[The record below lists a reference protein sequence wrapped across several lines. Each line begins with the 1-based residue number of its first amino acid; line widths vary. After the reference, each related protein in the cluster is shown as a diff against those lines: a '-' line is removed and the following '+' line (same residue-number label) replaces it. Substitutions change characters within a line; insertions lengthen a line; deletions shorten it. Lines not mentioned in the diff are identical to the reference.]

1 MTFRMLHILL
11 FMVEMQ
17 QTLVEVSQILHQ
29 GNLKKKSFG
38 GWGWRERSTNILC
51 IMGNSNEKLIYISK
65 LKQVLL
71 SGLTGPKFSER

>member
-29 GNLKKKSFG
+29 GNLKKKRF
-38 GWGWRERSTNILC
+38 WGMGLERKGTNILC

>member
-1 MTFRMLHILL
+1 MGLERKEHKYI
-11 FMVEMQ
+11 
-17 QTLVEVSQILHQ
+17 
-29 GNLKKKSFG
+29 
-38 GWGWRERSTNILC
+38 WRERSTNILC